1 MSRSHEFTHSIQGT
15 GNWVASCRSTQNGT
29 ICIRRYIKAPPVC
42 LAGVDPMVLER
53 SGDLYKAPGKTQL
66 KAGSCVRL
74 PLDEN
79 VAPDAE
85 ERWYYGTVTRVYS
98 GGELVDVKLD
108 TGDECLCIPTWEVFS
123 A

>member
-1 MSRSHEFTHSIQGT
+1 MTESLQILRIAVS
-15 GNWVASCRSTQNGT
+15 VKKRRPT
-29 ICIRRYIKAPPVC
+29 ICFNSASVF
-42 LAGVDPMVLER
+42 LVAGGQVISAVRAGAGASMVLER
-53 SGDLYKAPGKTQL
+53 NGDLYKAPGRTQF